1 MQAPRPIFEM
11 DGAAIRR
18 TRMSQGFQIA
28 DLARRAGI
36 TPSYL
41 SRLETG
47 ARRNMR
53 PPNYDALRTALGLP
67 ISSTQLLAC
76 SEAETE

>member
-1 MQAPRPIFEM
+1 MTAPRATYEV

-18 TRMSQGFQIA
+18 LRMARGIQMA
-28 DLARRAGI
+28 DLARTARI

-47 ARRNMR
+47 VRRQMR
-53 PPNYDALRTALGLP
+53 PPTYTALRTALGVEADDD
-67 ISSTQLLAC
+67 QLLAP
-76 SEAETE
+76 SEPNTE